1 MKQPVSASPSR
12 ELIFQALILSLGA
25 AVALGFSRFSYALL
39 LPAMRTTLEWSYAE
53 AGSLNTANALGYL
66 IGTLSTARM
75 AARMGIGQCFWISLL
90 LTGAGLCATGL
101 TENFTALLIIRLL
114 TGVTCAFTFISGATL
129 ASHLARDGHG
139 GLVLGLYFGG
149 VGTGI
154 FLAGLGLPQ
163 AMEYDAGLWPY
174 PWLAMGLLTFIA
186 VYLARPVALKVPT
199 GSHHAAKAA
208 PWRFPAQLLPALAAY
223 FLFGLGYISYMT
235 FIIAYL
241 RSGAVSTWAITA
253 FWLLLG
259 GSVFASAFVW
269 QGLLD
274 KARAAGYALA
284 SVLAVVALGTALP
297 LFSTSLPAVLISGL
311 LFGGAFL
318 TVVTAVT
325 NIARCALPAHDWAS
339 GIALFTLLFSIG
351 QTIGPMIAGVLADRS
366 DSFTSGFA
374 LSASCLAL
382 GAILALMQKAQDAPQ
397 SVTLR

>member
-1 MKQPVSASPSR
+1 MTKPVPASPSR
-12 ELIFQALILSLGA
+12 ELIVQALILSLGA

-39 LPAMRTTLEWSYAE
+39 LPAMRTTLDWSYAE

-66 IGTLSTARM
+66 IGTLTTARLV
-75 AARMGIGQCFWISLL
+75 ARVGIGQCFWVALL
-90 LTGAGLCATGL
+90 LTGAGLFATGL
-101 TENFTALLIIRLL
+101 TENFVALLSIRLL
-114 TGVTCAFTFISGATL
+114 TGITCAYTFISGATL
-129 ASHLARDGHG
+129 ASHLAKDGHG

-163 AMEYDAGLWPY
+163 VMEYDAGLWPY
-174 PWLAMGLLTFIA
+174 PWLAMGILTFIA
-186 VYLARPVALKVPT
+186 VFVARPVALKVPT
-199 GSHHAAKAA
+199 DNPHAAKAA
-208 PWRFPAQLLPALAAY
+208 PWRFPTQLLPSLTAY
-223 FLFGLGYISYMT
+223 ALFGLGYISYMT

-259 GSVFASAFVW
+259 VSVFASAFVW

-274 KARAAGYALA
+274 KAKAAGYALA

-297 LFSTSLPAVLISGL
+297 LVSTSLVAVLISGV

-318 TVVTAVT
+318 TVVSAVT
-325 NIARCALPAHDWAS
+325 NIARCALPTHAWAG

-351 QTIGPMIAGVLADRS
+351 QTIGPMVAGVLADRS
-366 DSFTSGFA
+366 NSFTSGFA
-374 LSASCLAL
+374 LSASCLAI
-382 GAILALMQKAQDAPQ
+382 AAALALMQKAQDAPQ
-397 SVTLR
+397 SEIVR

>member
-1 MKQPVSASPSR
+1 MNTPLSASPSR
-12 ELIFQALILSLGA
+12 ELILQALILSVGA

-39 LPAMRTTLEWSYAE
+39 LPAMRTTLDWSYAE

-66 IGTLSTARM
+66 IGTLTTARLVK
-75 AARMGIGQCFWISLL
+75 RMGIGRCFWVSLL
-90 LTGAGLCATGL
+90 LTGAALFTTGL
-101 TENFTALLIIRLL
+101 TENYTALLFFRLL
-114 TGVTCAFTFISGATL
+114 NGITCAFTFISGATL
-129 ASHLARDGHG
+129 ASHLAKDGHG

-154 FLAGLGLPQ
+154 FLSGLGLPQ
-163 AMEYDAGLWPY
+163 AMAYDAGLWPY
-174 PWLAMGLLTFIA
+174 PWLAMGVLTFIA
-186 VYLARPVALKVPT
+186 VFLARPVALKVPT
-199 GSHHAAKAA
+199 AGVQTSGAA
-208 PWRFPAQLLPALAAY
+208 PWRFPIQLWPSLLAY

-235 FIIAYL
+235 FIVAYL
-241 RSGAVSTWAITA
+241 RSGAVSTWVISL

-259 GSVFASAFVW
+259 ISVFASAFVW

-297 LFSTSLPAVLISGL
+297 LLSTSLPVVLVSGI

-325 NIARCALPAHDWAS
+325 NIARCALPAHAWAS

-351 QTIGPMIAGVLADRS
+351 QTIGPMVAGVLADQS
-366 DSFTSGFA
+366 NSFTSGFA
-374 LSASCLAL
+374 LSVSCLVVA
-382 GAILALMQKAQDAPQ
+382 AVLALLQRAQDDPH
-397 SVTLR
+397 